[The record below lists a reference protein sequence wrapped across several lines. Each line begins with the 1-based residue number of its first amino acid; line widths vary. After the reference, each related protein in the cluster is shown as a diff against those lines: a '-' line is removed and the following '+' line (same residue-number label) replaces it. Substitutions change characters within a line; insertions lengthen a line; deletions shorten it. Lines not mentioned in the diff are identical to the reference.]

1 MLVIYEQLHVVRSKR
16 VGTVRG
22 PYIASAA
29 TLFGKWVLL
38 LLSRVSGIIMVWRG
52 STYVLRKTKVI
63 GARYTPISY
72 ELGRWDLNR
81 ALA

>member
-1 MLVIYEQLHVVRSKR
+1 MWYALKGWE
-16 VGTVRG
+16 VRG

-52 STYVLRKTKVI
+52 STYVLRKTKVV
-63 GARYTPISY
+63 G
-72 ELGRWDLNR
+72 ELDIPLS
-81 ALA
+81 AMS